1 MAKFDEAAAR
11 KFTNIFVCR
20 RCKSKVR
27 APNLKVI
34 AGKVSCRKCG
44 ASTLKPKR
52 RK

>member
-11 KFTNIFVCR
+11 KFQNIFVCKK
-20 RCKSKVR
+20 CKSVVR

-44 ASTLKPKR
+44 SKDLRVKR
-52 RK
+52 KK

>member
-1 MAKFDEAAAR
+1 MAKFDEAIAR
-11 KFTNIFVCR
+11 KFANIFVCR

-44 ASTLKPKR
+44 TKALKPKR